1 MIVSMDNIEQIAPQ
15 VFYNHLLQ
23 IAYLSM
29 SSKGR
34 SRTYGGYL
42 TGIYTIGS
50 KYTVSTNL
58 TVFQITKYEMQ
69 IFDIDYLD
77 AKHLANF
84 DLQKDPDYFTNK
96 PLLDFWKSKIRK
108 LPNAYTTPP
117 KPISS
122 QELQPG
128 YIVQRPNCDALYQV
142 LNTQMLGEELCVKV
156 ICTYHPEFKEL
167 EGNTFFFKELI
178 IVQRSESK

>member
-15 VFYNHLLQ
+15 VFYNHLLK

-84 DLQKDPDYFTNK
+84 D
-96 PLLDFWKSKIRK
+96 
-108 LPNAYTTPP
+108 
-117 KPISS
+117 
-122 QELQPG
+122 
-128 YIVQRPNCDALYQV
+128 
-142 LNTQMLGEELCVKV
+142 
-156 ICTYHPEFKEL
+156 
-167 EGNTFFFKELI
+167 
-178 IVQRSESK
+178 